1 MARNPAPPALA
12 ARAAPMTSV
21 LSARRTVSVVGSRIW
36 VPPQSA
42 AAGPPWGHPQ
52 RGGAAAADGAGAA
65 VPERAQPTG
74 AAWATHV
81 ARLQDPFGPFRAR
94 HHDHRGRLRS
104 CRPACPITPLAGQ
117 GQVGV
122 AGPGCRV
129 AAVTVVPTNPPAAPS
144 RRRGALDRPRW
155 WAWPGRLRGDGAEE
169 ERPGSGT
176 SAASMTNGHRI
187 VVIQSAA
194 QHRSRWPAQRAG
206 SSTAVAG
213 SRSSRRC
220 PR

>member
-1 MARNPAPPALA
+1 MSA
-12 ARAAPMTSV
+12 SV
-21 LSARRTVSVVGSRIW
+21 SYHTA
-36 VPPQSA
+36 
-42 AAGPPWGHPQ
+42 
-52 RGGAAAADGAGAA
+52 
-65 VPERAQPTG
+65 
-74 AAWATHV
+74 
-81 ARLQDPFGPFRAR
+81 
-94 HHDHRGRLRS
+94 
-104 CRPACPITPLAGQ
+104 AGQ

-194 QHRSRWPAQRAG
+194 QQQIPEPAPALPDI
-206 SSTAVAG
+206 TARLQGQTV
-213 SRSSRRC
+213 RREI
-220 PR
+220 RLTT